1 MEAQKTLYMESK
13 PMEPPA
19 EPEAGELPTRR
30 IHIMGMGSIGTLIAH
45 SLKILPNAPPIT
57 LCMHK
62 EEAFRK
68 FKYQGSTIR
77 LIDPKTDIN
86 DEQTGFNVEVQQQL
100 EDANS
105 DPNVRWEYDPYGK
118 DGVRSAGPANPLTDA
133 EKLPN
138 GEVYIYCLILTVKAL
153 NTAGALQSVRHRLN
167 AKSTVCLMQNGLGQI
182 DEVIDK
188 VFTDPSTRPTFLI
201 GVISHGCYM
210 NGPSTVVH
218 AGFGV
223 TSLGIHRDVSF
234 YPLPSQELRDT
245 PKPALSES
253 DRRTYYPTDEE
264 LYSSLSSRYLLR
276 TLTRS
281 PVLACAAYP
290 HLDLLQ
296 LQLEKLSSNALLN
309 PLTSIF
315 DIPNGTTLSVQ
326 PLNTIQNLLVSEI
339 SLVIRSLPE
348 LQGIPGINQ
357 RFSASRLKE
366 LFVSVARKTAANSS
380 SMRED
385 IRRKR
390 VGTEINYI
398 NGYIVKRGE
407 EVGIKAALNFMILE
421 MVKAKNLIANH
432 EDGDIVPWGASRV
445 EGTVDGGKLGDVVS
459 TQEGENGLVKDD
471 WERVGEEKEGVVML
485 DDVGAKAKEET

>member
-1 MEAQKTLYMESK
+1 MEATEDPYNESE

-30 IHIMGMGSIGTLIAH
+30 IHIMGMGSIGTLVAH

-62 EEAFRK
+62 QDAYRT
-68 FKYQGSTIR
+68 FKDQGSTIR
-77 LIDPKTDIN
+77 LVDPKSNIN
-86 DEQTGFNVEVQQQL
+86 DEQTGFDVEVQQQL
-100 EDANS
+100 EDSTS
-105 DPNVRWEYDPYGK
+105 DPNVRWERDPYGK
-118 DGVRSAGPANPLTDA
+118 DGARSARPANPLTHA

-153 NTAGALQSVRHRLN
+153 HTVGALQSVKHRLN

-188 VFTDPSTRPTFLI
+188 VFTDPATRPTFLI

-210 NGPSTVVH
+210 DGPSTVVH

-223 TSLGIHRDVSF
+223 TSLGIHRDSTF
-234 YPLPSQELRDT
+234 YPLPPKELTTT
-245 PKPALSES
+245 PKSELSPS
-253 DRRTYYPTDEE
+253 DRRTYYPMDEE

-315 DIPNGTTLSVQ
+315 DILNGTTLSIP
-326 PLNTIQNLLVSEI
+326 PLHTIQNLLISEI

-357 RFSASRLKE
+357 RFSASRLKD

-407 EVGIKAALNFMILE
+407 EVGIKAALNFMVVE
-421 MVKAKNLIANH
+421 MVKAKNLIANRA
-432 EDGDIVPWGASRV
+432 EGDIIPWGASKV
-445 EGTVDGGKLGDVVS
+445 EESVNGGKLGDAVS
-459 TQEGENGLVKDD
+459 RKEGDAGLVKDD
-471 WERVGEEKEGVVML
+471 WERVGEEREGVVVL
-485 DDVGAKAKEET
+485 DDVGAKGKDEM